1 MQREAASRHVAHLAP
16 KSDLG
21 AVFGSLGAPWDP
33 LEAPLEHPKA
43 HLGRLRALPGH
54 SRAALGSSLGALGA
68 NLGRL
73 KPPIPSRDQ
82 FWEDLGSIWRSIWVG
97 LVTDVSEF

>member
-68 NLGRL
+68 HLGPPEGSHPFPGPILGGFGVDLEVDLGRFGH
-73 KPPIPSRDQ
+73 RCQ
-82 FWEDLGSIWRSIWVG
+82 
-97 LVTDVSEF
+97 